1 MQTITVIYEKRKG
14 DTLTKLNKKKR
25 VLTIISFLRLT
36 VFLGWVI
43 SEYFALTTSN
53 LTLVILLFSIFILL
67 FTLLIITNEKLIK
80 ETKYLMELV
89 KICQN
94 ELNLLNGDYKNFDSG
109 LEFINPNH
117 SYTYDLDIFGN
128 SSIFQ
133 YLNRTCTI
141 IGKSTLANYLS
152 SPLKEKKELIL
163 RQKAIAELKNKIEW
177 RQNFQAIGNLYSEK
191 KSDKENILN
200 WLNEPLILFNSK
212 LYRILLFIWPF
223 LVIIQLIL
231 SILQIVPYKLLLIT
245 FFFQI
250 IIVGYNKNKI
260 RKLQKLGNKVKTL
273 KKYGKLLNEIEN
285 ENFISQKLKNLTG
298 ILKTDNK
305 TTSYHITKLAKIS
318 KAYDNTLNIIAG
330 PILNFFFLWSLQ
342 CIIRMDKWKIK
353 FKNELPKWFYIIS
366 EFDALSSLGCFAF
379 NNPDY
384 IFPEIE
390 NNKFILE
397 TKELGH
403 PLINKSVRV
412 NNNFNLKNLSNFV
425 MITGANMAG
434 KSTFLRTVGVNLV
447 LAMSGAPVCAKKFR
461 FFPTD
466 IFTSMRTTD
475 SLEKHESYFYAELK
489 RLKTIIDK
497 LNKNQINFI
506 ILDELLKGTNS
517 KDKET
522 GSRIFIEKLIKLKG
536 VGLIATHDLNLVDIE
551 KKYPDKVKNQC
562 FEVEIKGEKIF
573 FDYKLKDGV
582 TQKMNASLLMRQMSI
597 IDN

>member
-1 MQTITVIYEKRKG
+1 
-14 DTLTKLNKKKR
+14 N
-25 VLTIISFLRLT
+25 
-36 VFLGWVI
+36 
-43 SEYFALTTSN
+43 
-53 LTLVILLFSIFILL
+53 
-67 FTLLIITNEKLIK
+67 
-80 ETKYLMELV
+80 
-89 KICQN
+89 
-94 ELNLLNGDYKNFDSG
+94 
-109 LEFINPNH
+109 
-117 SYTYDLDIFGN
+117 
-128 SSIFQ
+128 
-133 YLNRTCTI
+133 
-141 IGKSTLANYLS
+141 
-152 SPLKEKKELIL
+152 PLKEKKELIL
-163 RQKAIAELKNKIEW
+163 RQKAIEELKNKVEW

-191 KSDKENILN
+191 ESDKEDILN
-200 WLNEPLILFNSK
+200 WLNEPLILFRNK
-212 LYRILLFIWPF
+212 LYKTLLFIWPF

-245 FFFQI
+245 FLFQI
-250 IIVGYNKNKI
+250 IIVSYNKNKI
-260 RKLQKLGNKVKTL
+260 QKLQKLGNKVKTL

-285 ENFISQKLKNLTG
+285 EDFISPKLKNLTG
-298 ILKTDNK
+298 ILKTNNK
-305 TTSYHITKLAKIS
+305 TTYYHITKLANIS
-318 KAYDNTLNIIAG
+318 KAYDNNLNIIAG

-353 FKNELPKWFYIIS
+353 FKAELPKWFSIIG
-366 EFDALSSLGCFAF
+366 ELDALSSLGCFAF
-379 NNPDY
+379 NKPDY

-390 NNKFILE
+390 NNNFTLE
-397 TKELGH
+397 TKKLGH
-403 PLINKSVRV
+403 PLINKSVRI
-412 NNNFNLKNLSNFV
+412 NNDFYLKNLGDFV

-522 GSRIFIEKLIKLKG
+522 GSRIFIEKLIKLNG
-536 VGLIATHDLNLVDIE
+536 VGLIATHDLNLADIE
-551 KKYPDKVKNQC
+551 KKHPDKVKNQC

-573 FDYKLKDGV
+573 FDYKLKNGV
-582 TQKMNASLLMRQMSI
+582 TQKMNASLLMKQMSI

>member
-1 MQTITVIYEKRKG
+1 MQKNIKEIYEKRKNSN
-14 DTLTKLNKKKR
+14 LNKLNKKKR

-36 VFLGWVI
+36 VFIGWAI
-43 SEYFALTTSN
+43 TEYFALTTSN
-53 LTLVILLFSIFILL
+53 LTSVILVFSVFVLL
-67 FTLLIITNEKLIK
+67 FTFLIITNEKLLN
-80 ETKYLMELV
+80 ETKYLKELI

-94 ELNLLNGDYKNFDSG
+94 ELDLLTGEYKNFDSG

-152 SPLKEKKELIL
+152 SPLKGKKELLL
-163 RQKAIAELKNKIEW
+163 RQQAIAELKNKIEW

-200 WLNEPLILFNSK
+200 WLNEPLILFHNK
-212 LYRILLFIWPF
+212 LYKILLFIWPF

-273 KKYGKLLNEIEN
+273 KKYGKLLKEIEN
-285 ENFISQKLKNLTG
+285 ENFISPKLKNLTG

-305 TTSYHITKLAKIS
+305 TTFYHITKLAKIS
-318 KAYDNTLNIIAG
+318 KAYDNTLNMIAG

-353 FKNELPKWFYIIS
+353 FKDELPKWFFIIS

-390 NNKFILE
+390 SHKFTLE

-412 NNNFNLKNLSNFV
+412 NNNFNLNNLGDFA

-466 IFTSMRTTD
+466 ICTSMRTTD
-475 SLEKHESYFYAELK
+475 SLQKNESYFYAELK

-497 LNKNQINFI
+497 LTAGQVNFI

-522 GSRIFIEKLIKLKG
+522 GSRIFIEKLIKLNG
-536 VGLIATHDLNLVDIE
+536 VGLIATHDLNLADIE
-551 KKYPDKVKNQC
+551 KMHPDKVKNQC

-597 IDN
+597 ID